1 MIETDDTK
9 EENAEDFNETQQ
21 TEKTFTE
28 KNKEFI
34 PKPSSKK
41 KKYIKFLD
49 NWGSTLVTAV
59 VCAFIIIGGRTA
71 RIVKVV
77 GQSMSPTYTN
87 GNILVTR
94 LNDTS
99 TAKDVTYNDIV
110 VCSLEDRGDSVENSD
125 RKIIKRVVG
134 APGDI
139 LQIIDGRLYR
149 NGNLVDEDFPIMKD
163 AGVLKA
169 KLKLGTDE
177 YFVMGDNRN
186 NSYDCRAFGPV
197 REDEITNVIRFKIF

>member
-1 MIETDDTK
+1 MIGTDNAK
-9 EENAEDFNETQQ
+9 EENTEDFNETQQ
-21 TEKTFTE
+21 TEKIFTE

-34 PKPSSKK
+34 PEPSPKK

-49 NWGSTLVTAV
+49 DWGSVLVTAA

-71 RIVKVV
+71 HLVTVV

-99 TAKDVTYNDIV
+99 TMKDITYDDIV
-110 VCSLEDRGDSVENSD
+110 ICSLKDRGNSVKNSD

-134 APGDI
+134 VPGDV

-149 NGNLVDEDFPIMKD
+149 NGDLVDEDFPIMEN

-197 REDEITNVIRFKIF
+197 KEDEITNVIRFKIF

>member
-1 MIETDDTK
+1 MIETDNTK

-34 PKPSSKK
+34 PEPSSKK

-49 NWGSTLVTAV
+49 DWGSVLVTAV
-59 VCAFIIIGGRTA
+59 VCAFIIIGGRMAHVVT
-71 RIVKVV
+71 VV

-99 TAKDVTYNDIV
+99 TTKDVTYNDIV

-149 NGNLVDEDFPIMKD
+149 NGNLVDEDFPIMRD

-197 REDEITNVIRFKIF
+197 KEDEITNVIRFKIF

>member
-34 PKPSSKK
+34 PEPSSKK

-49 NWGSTLVTAV
+49 NWGSTLVTAAI
-59 VCAFIIIGGRTA
+59 CAFIIIGGRMAHVVT
-71 RIVKVV
+71 VV

-99 TAKDVTYNDIV
+99 TTKDVTYNDIV

-149 NGNLVDEDFPIMKD
+149 NGNLVDEDFPIMRD
-163 AGVLKA
+163 AGVLKT

-197 REDEITNVIRFKIF
+197 KEDEITNVIRFKIF

>member
-1 MIETDDTK
+1 MIETDNSK
-9 EENAEDFNETQQ
+9 EEKAENFNETKQ
-21 TEKTFTE
+21 TEEASTE

-34 PKPSSKK
+34 PEPSSKK

-49 NWGSTLVTAV
+49 NWGSVLVTAA
-59 VCAFIIIGGRTA
+59 VCAFIIIGGRMAHMVT
-71 RIVKVV
+71 VV

-99 TAKDVTYNDIV
+99 TTKDVTYNDIV

-134 APGDI
+134 VPGDI

-149 NGNLVDEDFPIMKD
+149 NGNLVDEDFPIMED

-197 REDEITNVIRFKIF
+197 KEDEITNVIRFRIF

>member
-1 MIETDDTK
+1 MIETDNAK
-9 EENAEDFNETQQ
+9 EEDAEDFNETQQ
-21 TEKTFTE
+21 AEEASTE
-28 KNKEFI
+28 KNRKFI
-34 PKPSSKK
+34 PDPSPKK

-49 NWGSTLVTAV
+49 DWGSTLVTAAI
-59 VCAFIIIGGRTA
+59 CAFIIIGGRMAHVVT
-71 RIVKVV
+71 VV

-99 TAKDVTYNDIV
+99 TTKDVTYNDIV

-149 NGNLVDEDFPIMKD
+149 NGNLVDEDFPIMRD

-197 REDEITNVIRFKIF
+197 KEDEITNVIRFKIF

>member
-1 MIETDDTK
+1 MIETDNAK
-9 EENAEDFNETQQ
+9 EKNTEDFNETQQ
-21 TEKTFTE
+21 AEEASTE
-28 KNKEFI
+28 KNRKFI
-34 PKPSSKK
+34 PDPSPKK

-49 NWGSTLVTAV
+49 DWGSTLVTAAI
-59 VCAFIIIGGRTA
+59 CAFIIIGGRMAHVVT
-71 RIVKVV
+71 VV

-99 TAKDVTYNDIV
+99 TTKDVTYNDIV

-149 NGNLVDEDFPIMKD
+149 NGNLVDEDFPIMRD

-197 REDEITNVIRFKIF
+197 KEDEITNVIRFKIF

>member
-1 MIETDDTK
+1 MIETDNAK
-9 EENAEDFNETQQ
+9 EKNAEDFNETQQ
-21 TEKTFTE
+21 AEEASTE
-28 KNKEFI
+28 KNRKFI
-34 PKPSSKK
+34 PDPSPKK

-49 NWGSTLVTAV
+49 DWGSTLVTAAI
-59 VCAFIIIGGRTA
+59 CAFIIIGGRMAHVVT
-71 RIVKVV
+71 VV

-99 TAKDVTYNDIV
+99 TTKDVTYNDIV

-125 RKIIKRVVG
+125 RRIIKRVVG

-149 NGNLVDEDFPIMKD
+149 NGNLVDEDFPIMRD

-197 REDEITNVIRFKIF
+197 KEDEITNVIRFKIF

>member
-1 MIETDDTK
+1 MIETDNAK
-9 EENAEDFNETQQ
+9 EKNAEDFNETQQ
-21 TEKTFTE
+21 AEDASTE
-28 KNKEFI
+28 KNRKFI
-34 PKPSSKK
+34 PDPSPKK

-49 NWGSTLVTAV
+49 DWGSTLVTAAI
-59 VCAFIIIGGRTA
+59 CAFIIIGGRMAHVVT
-71 RIVKVV
+71 VV

-99 TAKDVTYNDIV
+99 TTKDVTYNDIV

-149 NGNLVDEDFPIMKD
+149 NGNLVDEDFPIMRD

-197 REDEITNVIRFKIF
+197 KEDEITNVIRFKIF

>member
-1 MIETDDTK
+1 MIETDNAK

-21 TEKTFTE
+21 AEEASTE

-34 PKPSSKK
+34 PDPSPKK

-49 NWGSTLVTAV
+49 NWGNILVTAAI
-59 VCAFIIIGGRTA
+59 CAFIIIGSRTA
-71 RIVKVV
+71 HVVMVV

-99 TAKDVTYNDIV
+99 TTKDVTYNDIV

-197 REDEITNVIRFKIF
+197 KEDEITNVIRFKIF

>member
-1 MIETDDTK
+1 MIETDNAK
-9 EENAEDFNETQQ
+9 EKNTEDFNETQQ
-21 TEKTFTE
+21 AEEASTE
-28 KNKEFI
+28 KNRKFI
-34 PKPSSKK
+34 PDPSPKK

-49 NWGSTLVTAV
+49 DWGSTLVTAAI
-59 VCAFIIIGGRTA
+59 CAFIIIGGRMAHVVT
-71 RIVKVV
+71 VV
-77 GQSMSPTYTN
+77 GQSMSPTYAN

-99 TAKDVTYNDIV
+99 TTKDVTYNDIV
-110 VCSLEDRGDSVENSD
+110 VCSLEDRGELVENSD

-149 NGNLVDEDFPIMKD
+149 NGNLVDEDFPIMRD

-197 REDEITNVIRFKIF
+197 KEDEITNVIRFKIF

>member
-1 MIETDDTK
+1 MIETDNAK
-9 EENAEDFNETQQ
+9 EKNAEDFNETQQ
-21 TEKTFTE
+21 AEEASTE
-28 KNKEFI
+28 KNRKFI
-34 PKPSSKK
+34 PDPSPKK

-49 NWGSTLVTAV
+49 DWGSTLVTAAI
-59 VCAFIIIGGRTA
+59 CAFIIIGGRMAHVVT
-71 RIVKVV
+71 VV

-99 TAKDVTYNDIV
+99 TTKDVTYNDIV

-149 NGNLVDEDFPIMKD
+149 NGNLVDEDFPIMRD

-197 REDEITNVIRFKIF
+197 KEDEITNVIRFKIF

>member
-1 MIETDDTK
+1 MIETDNAK
-9 EENAEDFNETQQ
+9 EKNAEYFNETQQ
-21 TEKTFTE
+21 AEEASTE
-28 KNKEFI
+28 KNRKFI
-34 PKPSSKK
+34 PDPSPKK

-49 NWGSTLVTAV
+49 DWGSTLVTAAI
-59 VCAFIIIGGRTA
+59 CAFIIIGGRMAHVVT
-71 RIVKVV
+71 VV

-99 TAKDVTYNDIV
+99 TTKDITYNDIV

-149 NGNLVDEDFPIMKD
+149 NGNLVDEDFPIMRD

-197 REDEITNVIRFKIF
+197 KEDEITNVIRFKIF

>member
-1 MIETDDTK
+1 MIETDNIK

-34 PKPSSKK
+34 PEPSSKK

-49 NWGSTLVTAV
+49 NWGSTLVTAAI
-59 VCAFIIIGGRTA
+59 CAFIIIGGRTA
-71 RIVKVV
+71 HVVKVV

-99 TAKDVTYNDIV
+99 TTKDVTYNDIV

-197 REDEITNVIRFKIF
+197 KEDEITNVIRFKIF

>member
-1 MIETDDTK
+1 MIETDNAK
-9 EENAEDFNETQQ
+9 EKNAEDFNETQQ
-21 TEKTFTE
+21 AEEASTE
-28 KNKEFI
+28 KNRKFI
-34 PKPSSKK
+34 PDPSPKK
-41 KKYIKFLD
+41 KKYIKFFD
-49 NWGSTLVTAV
+49 DWGSTLVTAAI
-59 VCAFIIIGGRTA
+59 CAFIIIGGRMAHVVT
-71 RIVKVV
+71 VV

-99 TAKDVTYNDIV
+99 TTKDVTYNDIV

-134 APGDI
+134 VPGDI

-149 NGNLVDEDFPIMKD
+149 NGNLVDEDFPIMRD

-197 REDEITNVIRFKIF
+197 KEDEITNVIRFKIF

>member
-1 MIETDDTK
+1 MIETDNAK
-9 EENAEDFNETQQ
+9 EKNAEDFNETQQ
-21 TEKTFTE
+21 AEEASTE
-28 KNKEFI
+28 KNRKFI
-34 PKPSSKK
+34 LDPSPKK

-49 NWGSTLVTAV
+49 DWGSTLVTAAI
-59 VCAFIIIGGRTA
+59 CAFIIIGGRMAHVVT
-71 RIVKVV
+71 VV

-99 TAKDVTYNDIV
+99 TTKDVTYNDIV

-149 NGNLVDEDFPIMKD
+149 NGNLVDEDFPIMRD

-197 REDEITNVIRFKIF
+197 KEDEITNVIRFKIF

>member
-1 MIETDDTK
+1 MIETDNAK
-9 EENAEDFNETQQ
+9 EKNAEDFNKTQQ
-21 TEKTFTE
+21 AEEASTE

-34 PKPSSKK
+34 PDPSPKK

-49 NWGSTLVTAV
+49 DWGSTLVTAAI
-59 VCAFIIIGGRTA
+59 CAFIIIGGRMA
-71 RIVKVV
+71 HVVKVV

-99 TAKDVTYNDIV
+99 TTKDVTYNDIV

-149 NGNLVDEDFPIMKD
+149 NGNLVDEDFPIMRD

-197 REDEITNVIRFKIF
+197 KEDEITNVIRFKIF

>member
-1 MIETDDTK
+1 MIETDNAK
-9 EENAEDFNETQQ
+9 EKNAEDFNETQQ
-21 TEKTFTE
+21 AEEASTE

-34 PKPSSKK
+34 PDPSPKK

-49 NWGSTLVTAV
+49 DWGSTLVTVAI
-59 VCAFIIIGGRTA
+59 CAFIIIGGRMAHVVT
-71 RIVKVV
+71 VV

-99 TAKDVTYNDIV
+99 TTKDVTYNDIV

-149 NGNLVDEDFPIMKD
+149 NGNLVDEDFPIMRD

-197 REDEITNVIRFKIF
+197 KEDEITNVIRFKIF

>member
-1 MIETDDTK
+1 MAHI
-9 EENAEDFNETQQ
+9 
-21 TEKTFTE
+21 
-28 KNKEFI
+28 
-34 PKPSSKK
+34 
-41 KKYIKFLD
+41 
-49 NWGSTLVTAV
+49 VT
-59 VCAFIIIGGRTA
+59 
-71 RIVKVV
+71 VV

-99 TAKDVTYNDIV
+99 TTEDVTYNDIV
-110 VCSLEDRGDSVENSD
+110 VCSLEDRGESVKYSD

-134 APGDI
+134 VPGDI

-149 NGNLVDEDFPIMKD
+149 NGNLADEDFPIIKD

-197 REDEITNVIRFKIF
+197 KEDEITNVIRFKIF

>member
-9 EENAEDFNETQQ
+9 EENTEDFNETQQ

-34 PKPSSKK
+34 PEPSSKK

-99 TAKDVTYNDIV
+99 TTKDVTYNDIV

-197 REDEITNVIRFKIF
+197 KEDEITNVIRFKIF

>member
-1 MIETDDTK
+1 MIGTDNAK

-21 TEKTFTE
+21 AEEASTE
-28 KNKEFI
+28 KNKKFI
-34 PKPSSKK
+34 PEPSPKK

-49 NWGSTLVTAV
+49 DWGSVLVTAA

-71 RIVKVV
+71 HLVTVV

-99 TAKDVTYNDIV
+99 TTKDITYDDIV
-110 VCSLEDRGDSVENSD
+110 ICSLKDRGNSVKNSD

-134 APGDI
+134 VPGDV

-149 NGNLVDEDFPIMKD
+149 NGDLVDEDFPIMEN

-197 REDEITNVIRFKIF
+197 KEDEITNVIRFKIF

>member
-1 MIETDDTK
+1 MIETDNTK

-34 PKPSSKK
+34 PESSSKK

-49 NWGSTLVTAV
+49 NWGNVLATAV

-71 RIVKVV
+71 HAVMVV
-77 GQSMSPTYTN
+77 GQSMYPTYTN

-94 LNDTS
+94 LNDMS
-99 TAKDVTYNDIV
+99 TTKGITYDDIV
-110 VCSLEDRGDSVENSD
+110 VCSLKDRGNSVKNSD

-134 APGDI
+134 VPGDT

-149 NGNLVDEDFPIMKD
+149 NGGLVNEDFPIMED
-163 AGVLKA
+163 AGVLKT
-169 KLKLGTDE
+169 KIKLGTGE

-197 REDEITNVIRFKIF
+197 KEKEITNVIRFKIF

>member
-1 MIETDDTK
+1 MIETDNAK
-9 EENAEDFNETQQ
+9 EKNAEDFNETQQ
-21 TEKTFTE
+21 AEEASTE
-28 KNKEFI
+28 KNRKFI
-34 PKPSSKK
+34 PDPSPKK

-49 NWGSTLVTAV
+49 DWGSTLVTAAI
-59 VCAFIIIGGRTA
+59 CAFIIIGGRMAHAVT
-71 RIVKVV
+71 VV

-99 TAKDVTYNDIV
+99 TTKDVTYNDIV

-149 NGNLVDEDFPIMKD
+149 NGNLVDEDFPIMRD

-197 REDEITNVIRFKIF
+197 KEDEITNVIRFKIF

>member
-1 MIETDDTK
+1 MIETDNTK

-21 TEKTFTE
+21 TEKTSTE

-34 PKPSSKK
+34 PEPSSKK

-49 NWGSTLVTAV
+49 NWGSVLVTAV

-71 RIVKVV
+71 HAVMVV
-77 GQSMSPTYTN
+77 GQSMYPTYTN

-94 LNDTS
+94 LNDMSITEGI
-99 TAKDVTYNDIV
+99 TYDDIV
-110 VCSLEDRGDSVENSD
+110 VCSLKDRGKSVKNSD

-134 APGDI
+134 VPGDT

-149 NGNLVDEDFPIMKD
+149 NGGLVNEDFPIMED
-163 AGVLKA
+163 AGVLKT
-169 KLKLGTDE
+169 KIKLGTGE

-197 REDEITNVIRFKIF
+197 KEKEITNVVRFKIF

>member
-1 MIETDDTK
+1 MIETDHTK
-9 EENAEDFNETQQ
+9 EKNVEDFSGTQQ

-34 PKPSSKK
+34 PEPSPKK

-49 NWGSTLVTAV
+49 DWGSVLVTAA
-59 VCAFIIIGGRTA
+59 VCAFIIIGGRMA
-71 RIVKVV
+71 HIVTVV

-99 TAKDVTYNDIV
+99 TTEDVTYNDIV
-110 VCSLEDRGDSVENSD
+110 VCSLEDRGKSVKYSD

-134 APGDI
+134 VPGDI

-149 NGNLVDEDFPIMKD
+149 NGNLADEDFPIIKD
-163 AGVLKA
+163 AGVLKV

-197 REDEITNVIRFKIF
+197 KEDEITNVIRFKIF

>member
-1 MIETDDTK
+1 MIETDNAK
-9 EENAEDFNETQQ
+9 EEDAEDFNETQQ
-21 TEKTFTE
+21 AEEASTE

-34 PKPSSKK
+34 LDPSPKK

-49 NWGSTLVTAV
+49 DWGSTLVTAAI
-59 VCAFIIIGGRTA
+59 CAFIIIGGRTA
-71 RIVKVV
+71 HVVKVV

-99 TAKDVTYNDIV
+99 TTRDVAYNDIV
-110 VCSLEDRGDSVENSD
+110 VCSLEDRGDSVKNSD

-197 REDEITNVIRFKIF
+197 KEDEITNVIRFKIF